1 MAYIVGDLVR
11 VSATFIV
18 AGALTDPTIV
28 RCKYKN
34 PAGTTTTW
42 VYLTD
47 NQVVKDGT
55 GQFRADIDVSSAGTW
70 NFRWEGTGVAQGAA
84 QGSFE
89 VTAATV

>member
-1 MAYIVGDLVR
+1 MAYIAGDLVR
-11 VSATFIV
+11 VSAVFTV
-18 AGALTDPTIV
+18 AGAATDPTIV
-28 RCKYKN
+28 RCKHKT
-34 PAGTTTTW
+34 PGGTTVTW

-47 NQVVKDGT
+47 NQVVRDSVGV
-55 GQFRADIDVSSAGTW
+55 FRADIDANAAGTW